1 MRRQGAAGL
10 SLITMARQTL
20 GEQGALASSA
30 AYVFLHYALLVAY
43 MAKAGEIVA
52 GALGLGSVPGAALFS
67 AAFALLCYG
76 SSQKLLD
83 RVNSVL
89 VGLVVASFLGL
100 LGVAAGGVEASS
112 LTSRGDWA
120 AVPATLPVV
129 ALAFVYHNIIP
140 VVCTALEGDVA
151 KIRTA
156 VLAGVLVERKQRR
169 LCRLR
174 GALCSSWL

>member
-67 AAFALLCYG
+67 AAFALLCYA

-83 RVNSVL
+83 GVNSVL
-89 VGLVVASFLGL
+89 VGLVVASFLVRFAVALRVAECG
-100 LGVAAGGVEASS
+100 GCAAGLVQCRCSPIKLVRRILASRCNRS
-112 LTSRGDWA
+112 AQCWRCWPCRACCRVSGRHSF
-120 AVPATLPVV
+120 
-129 ALAFVYHNIIP
+129 FVTRW
-140 VVCTALEGDVA
+140 V
-151 KIRTA
+151 
-156 VLAGVLVERKQRR
+156 
-169 LCRLR
+169 
-174 GALCSSWL
+174 